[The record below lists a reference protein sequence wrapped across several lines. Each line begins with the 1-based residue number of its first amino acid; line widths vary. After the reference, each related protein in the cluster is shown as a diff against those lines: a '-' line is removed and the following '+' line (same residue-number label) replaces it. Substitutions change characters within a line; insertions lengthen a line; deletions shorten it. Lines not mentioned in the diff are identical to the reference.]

1 MSRRAREW
9 VGVVSAALIIGSAA
23 YAIITGTL
31 TIEAAGLAGLGL
43 RQLGHPVQDQGGG

>member
-9 VGVVSAALIIGSAA
+9 VGAVFAALIISSAV

-31 TIEAAGLAGLGL
+31 TIGAVGLAGLAL
-43 RQLGHPVQDQGGG
+43 RQLGQPLPDQGGG